1 MATVVP
7 FVPPP
12 YPYERLDALKALADA
27 LPGGVVDCSIGTPCD
42 PVPDLV
48 AAAAADAAPRSM
60 GYPPSAGT
68 AAFHEAAAAWIARRT
83 GVDVAPAH
91 IGACVGTKEMV
102 VSLPQF
108 LGLRRPDLDTV
119 LYPAVAYPSYEMGAT
134 LAGKRAVPVP
144 LDGDW
149 HLDLDAIDA
158 DDADRALLLWINEPG
173 NPSSS
178 VADTGYLE
186 RVAKWGRA
194 HSVVVASDECYIEFA
209 PESNTILS
217 AGLDGVLA
225 VHSLS
230 KRSNLA
236 GMRVGFY
243 AGDTALV
250 EYLVETRKHAGF
262 IVPTPSQAAAVAA
275 LGDDTHV
282 EVQRKRYEERRALAI
297 ERLAAVGLHHAG
309 GEMLFYLWLCD
320 DAGSDGWVIAER
332 LARAGLLVSPGDFYG
347 DAGAPYARLA
357 LVQPRARLEPALDR
371 LVKEQRLSTSE
382 AQTGGSQAQT
392 IGRGMPEVG
401 AA

>member
-12 YPYERLDALKALADA
+12 YPYERLDALKAVAA
-27 LPGGVVDCSIGTPCD
+27 AVPGGVVDCSIGTPCD

-48 AAAAADAAPRSM
+48 AAAAADAATRSM
-60 GYPPSAGT
+60 GYPPSAGS
-68 AAFHEAAAAWIARRT
+68 AALHEAAASWMARRT
-83 GVDVAPAH
+83 GVDVPSTQVA
-91 IGACVGTKEMV
+91 ACIGTKEMV

-108 LGLRRPDLDTV
+108 LALRRPDRDTV

-144 LDGDW
+144 LDADW

-158 DDADRALLLWINEPG
+158 DDAERSLLLWINEPG

-178 VADTGYLE
+178 VADAAYLE
-186 RVAKWGRA
+186 RVAEWGRA
-194 HSVVVASDECYIEFA
+194 HGVVAASDECYIEFA
-209 PESNTILS
+209 PQSNTILS

-243 AGDTALV
+243 AGDAALV
-250 EYLVETRKHAGF
+250 EYLIETRKHAGF
-262 IVPTPSQAAAVAA
+262 MVATPAQAAAVAA
-275 LGDDTHV
+275 LGDDDHV

-297 ERLAAVGLHHAG
+297 ERLEAVGLSHAG
-309 GEMLFYLWLCD
+309 GEMLFYLWLRD
-320 DAGSDGWVIAER
+320 EAGSDGWVIAER
-332 LARAGLLVSPGDFYG
+332 LAHAGLLVSPGDFYG
-347 DAGAPYARLA
+347 AAGAPYARLA
-357 LVQPRARLEPALDR
+357 LVQPRERLEPALDR
-371 LVKEQRLSTSE
+371 LVKEQ
-382 AQTGGSQAQT
+382 A
-392 IGRGMPEVG
+392 
-401 AA
+401 